1 MAIGAIGQ
9 NSVEEFFEE
18 IVYQV
23 GYSEARTQIKD
34 FTKDV
39 HSEIVKEA
47 LESAMN
53 VLVMGLMMIFIRQQ
67 EQFIQK
73 VFTLASELVVL
84 ALASNYAQK
93 VKSKLQNLKGFKFLK
108 KFDMFQKS
116 YSDRVATAQ
125 LVVNGA
131 NMHINA
137 EKNTHSEGSTIDTV
151 INQKEH
157 IINKERLHIDL
168 ADKMS
173 SRYTDSLMF
182 KVMTKSFTA
191 NDTAMIKK
199 ILGRDTGSQLDIDDL
214 NKVADF
220 MYVKDSA
227 GKVTGLSEQFL
238 TMLNGLGYIHNKI

>member
-1 MAIGAIGQ
+1 
-9 NSVEEFFEE
+9 
-18 IVYQV
+18 
-23 GYSEARTQIKD
+23 
-34 FTKDV
+34 
-39 HSEIVKEA
+39 
-47 LESAMN
+47 
-53 VLVMGLMMIFIRQQ
+53 
-67 EQFIQK
+67 
-73 VFTLASELVVL
+73 
-84 ALASNYAQK
+84 
-93 VKSKLQNLKGFKFLK
+93 
-108 KFDMFQKS
+108 
-116 YSDRVATAQ
+116 
-125 LVVNGA
+125 
-131 NMHINA
+131 MHINA